1 MRLVVIVYC
10 IILIIYNVLE
20 VFFNNFG
27 SLLIMSG
34 DW

>member
-20 VFFNNFG
+20 VFFNKFG